1 MIAAVGIRNKMSK
14 DLTLAQWYSQ
24 RWARVGLVHSVAP
37 PKVKAS
43 VMMI

>member
-1 MIAAVGIRNKMSK
+1 MIAAVGITNQMSK
-14 DLTLAQWYSQ
+14 EHQSLTQG
-24 RWARVGLVHSVAP
+24 WARVGLVHPILSVAP